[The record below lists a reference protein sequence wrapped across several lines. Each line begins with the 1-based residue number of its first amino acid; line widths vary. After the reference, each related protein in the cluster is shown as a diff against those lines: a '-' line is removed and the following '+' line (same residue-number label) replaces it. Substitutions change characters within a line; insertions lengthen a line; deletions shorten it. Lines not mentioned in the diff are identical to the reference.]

1 MVDHAVA
8 VKGVLARVGHEP
20 LGGPGLLL
28 NSPAEQIAS
37 VDRARLAREIVTE
50 KRPSGVHPLV

>member
-8 VKGVLARVGHEP
+8 VKGVLARAGHEP

-50 KRPSGVHPLV
+50 KRPSGV